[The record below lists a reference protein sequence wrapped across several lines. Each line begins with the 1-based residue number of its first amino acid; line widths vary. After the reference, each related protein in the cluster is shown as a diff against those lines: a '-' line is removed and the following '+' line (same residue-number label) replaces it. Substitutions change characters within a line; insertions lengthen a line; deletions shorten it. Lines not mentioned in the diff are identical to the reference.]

1 MNVMKKRVKTIT
13 ECTANTQ
20 SYSSA
25 QEASLPRKTI
35 LGFVLGNP
43 HWLLLISFFLPDV
56 YKQFYRLFHCF
67 SEK

>member
-1 MNVMKKRVKTIT
+1 MNIMKKKVKTIT
-13 ECTANTQ
+13 EVNTQ

-25 QEASLPRKTI
+25 QEASLPHKTT

-43 HWLLLISFFLPDV
+43 HWLLLISFFLLDV
-56 YKQFYRLFHCF
+56 YKQFNQLFHCF